1 MYEFHGDKRRYFDM
15 TYEVT
20 KNHIVPYIEDGFPIK
35 QGMNVLEIGCGEA
48 GVLKAFLERGCQCT
62 GIELDASRIEYAKEF
77 LKDDVDKGNINFLS
91 KDIYLVDPIEEL
103 GRTYDIIILKDVIE
117 HIHNQEKFVPQLH
130 KFLKEG
136 GVVFFA
142 FPPWMMP
149 YGGHQQILP
158 PKIASVLPY
167 YHLLPGPLYPGLMK
181 LLGVNKPGIDFM
193 LETKSTGISIE
204 RFNRIIKASN
214 FELIDEKFYLFNPIY
229 EHKFGIKPRT
239 QTKIISGIPWVRN
252 FLTMG
257 VYALVKAV

>member
-1 MYEFHGDKRRYFDM
+1 
-15 TYEVT
+15 
-20 KNHIVPYIEDGFPIK
+20 
-35 QGMNVLEIGCGEA
+35 
-48 GVLKAFLERGCQCT
+48 
-62 GIELDASRIEYAKEF
+62 
-77 LKDDVDKGNINFLS
+77 
-91 KDIYLVDPIEEL
+91 
-103 GRTYDIIILKDVIE
+103 
-117 HIHNQEKFVPQLH
+117 
-130 KFLKEG
+130 
-136 GVVFFA
+136 
-142 FPPWMMP
+142 
-149 YGGHQQILP
+149 
-158 PKIASVLPY
+158 
-167 YHLLPGPLYPGLMK
+167 LPGPLYPGLMK